1 MVSSSQPPVVLT
13 LGVFDGVHAGH
24 RALMAHA
31 AERARALN
39 GTVTSATFTPHP
51 TAFLRPELFM
61 GLLTLVERRSELLL
75 EAGADHVEILNFD
88 IELSRMSAEDF
99 VSQIVVNQLKASL
112 VIVGTNF
119 RFGNKA
125 RGDVALL
132 EQLGLKYGF
141 EVEVFEL
148 VGEAGVW
155 SSTRIRQSILDSDV
169 AAASTLLG
177 RPHRLT
183 GTVVHGDHRGRE
195 LGFPTA
201 NLDVQGGLIIPA
213 DGVYSGVL
221 HTASDVYPAAIS
233 IGTNPTFEGVVGRRV
248 EAHVIGRTGLELY
261 DQVVDL
267 DFIGFV
273 RGMQAFSAIEP
284 LILAMNHDVEVAQ
297 EQIDSFFGSEKSA
310 NFG

>member
-51 TAFLRPELFM
+51 TAFLRPELFL

-125 RGDVALL
+125 QGDVTILQ
-132 EQLGLKYGF
+132 QLGLKYGF

-155 SSTRIRQSILDSDV
+155 SSTRIRQAVLDGDV
-169 AAASTLLG
+169 KVANSLLR

-201 NLDVQGGLIIPA
+201 NLDVHGGLIIPA
-213 DGVYSGVL
+213 DGVYSGLL
-221 HTASDVYPAAIS
+221 HTATEIYPAAVS

-248 EAHVIGRTGLELY
+248 EAHVIGHMDLDLY
-261 DQVVDL
+261 DQIVDL

-273 RGMQAFSAIEP
+273 RGMQAFSGIEP
-284 LILAMNHDVEVAQ
+284 LIVAMNHDVEEAQ
-297 EQIDSFFGSEKSA
+297 KQINDFLSSQKSA
-310 NFG
+310 DSR

>member
-1 MVSSSQPPVVLT
+1 MVSNSQPPVVLT
-13 LGVFDGVHAGH
+13 MGVFDGVHAGH

-31 AERARALN
+31 AERARTLN
-39 GTVTSATFTPHP
+39 GTVTAATFDPHP
-51 TAFLRPELFM
+51 TAFLLPELFL

-75 EAGADHVEILNFD
+75 EAGADHVGVLKFD
-88 IELSRMSAEDF
+88 LALSRMSPEDF
-99 VSQIVVNQLKASL
+99 VSQIAVDQLQASV

-119 RFGNKA
+119 RFGHKA
-125 RGDVALL
+125 QGDVALL
-132 EQLGLKYGF
+132 QQLGLKYGF

-155 SSTRIRQSILDSDV
+155 SSTRIRQSILDGDV
-169 AAASTLLG
+169 EAAHTLLG

-213 DGVYSGVL
+213 DGVYSGL
-221 HTASDVYPAAIS
+221 LLTATEVYPAAVS

-248 EAHVIGRTGLELY
+248 EAHVIGRTDLDLY
-261 DQVVDL
+261 GQEVDL
-267 DFIGFV
+267 DFIGFI
-273 RGMQAFSAIEP
+273 RGMRAFAGMEP
-284 LILAMNHDVEVAQ
+284 LIVAMNHDVEVAKA
-297 EQIDSFFGSEKSA
+297 QIDVYVNGDSPTAS
-310 NFG
+310 